1 MFQEEICTR
10 GIHLTYCFLTPALC
24 PHVATVTRGHT
35 YWTHGASI
43 LAVVL
48 GWGVMMFPRPSEM
61 PYGSRSLQGRAKDGH
76 PREPTSDHML
86 ARRPSTWEPSVGFR
100 LLSVTLS
107 PVLPFLP
114 LNAGPAPG
122 HGDTALI
129 TSVAPQHSA
138 GRAPPPGSCCTSSG
152 FALPIPGASTQG
164 SATFVA
170 CRCPPRLRPTYTP
183 RCQARPLW
191 PHAACTLPVSGLC
204 LLRARHTPPR
214 RDPVSHPR
222 CC

>member
-1 MFQEEICTR
+1 MVPDHCRAFRVEPRMVI
-10 GIHLTYCFLTPALC
+10 PASRRMTTC
-24 PHVATVTRGHT
+24 WPGGPR
-35 YWTHGASI
+35 HG
-43 LAVVL
+43 
-48 GWGVMMFPRPSEM
+48 
-61 PYGSRSLQGRAKDGH
+61 SL
-76 PREPTSDHML
+76 P
-86 ARRPSTWEPSVGFR
+86 VGFR

-114 LNAGPAPG
+114 LNTGPAPG

-152 FALPIPGASTQG
+152 FTLPIPGASTQG

-183 RCQARPLW
+183 SCQARPLW
-191 PHAACTLPVSGLC
+191 PHAACTLPVSGLR
-204 LLRARHTPPR
+204 LLRTRHAPPR